1 MSDDNPNHDIFKPI
15 DLRLDI
21 DHYKP
26 DLMLPQKRNDKVYE
40 IYRMLPPGKHKY
52 FFTVGR
58 DIKVA
63 KDQPQT
69 TNDPT
74 DKKAKKPILDLT
86 KTVLPSDELGPDGKK
101 KQTPV
106 GADLKKKQTMGGGMT
121 IKKKVEKEEDK
132 EEDYYEMHIPKMNIT
147 EQIYL
152 NQNLFEGD
160 HLFKMNCL
168 PRPGPKE
175 LGNRQFNR
183 TPWDF

>member
-101 KQTPV
+101 K
-106 GADLKKKQTMGGGMT
+106 
-121 IKKKVEKEEDK
+121 
-132 EEDYYEMHIPKMNIT
+132 
-147 EQIYL
+147 
-152 NQNLFEGD
+152 
-160 HLFKMNCL
+160 
-168 PRPGPKE
+168 
-175 LGNRQFNR
+175 
-183 TPWDF
+183 